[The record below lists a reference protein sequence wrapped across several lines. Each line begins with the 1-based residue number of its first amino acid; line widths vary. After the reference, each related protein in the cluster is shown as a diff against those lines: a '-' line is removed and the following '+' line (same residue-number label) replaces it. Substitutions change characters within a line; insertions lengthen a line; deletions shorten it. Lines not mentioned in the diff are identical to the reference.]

1 MWYNIELGQRRDFLN
16 KDKYISINSDVT
28 GYSFANLG
36 LFTGFASGVYNAVYS
51 LVVLGIF
58 TEILGNEGLASSV
71 VGVYVALYSVFCM
84 IVGLFSKELL
94 RWFSKA
100 KLLYMAFLVTIAGY
114 AMMSFSIK
122 PTTFVALDYAS
133 GIGSTIIGIL
143 IPLFMADFSKNIG
156 MAKLNAR
163 YYFWVNIGALVAPL
177 FALNMAAWFGNY
189 RIPFLAS
196 AMIYAGGLLFFKRFG
211 IVQQDK
217 EIKTVSPK
225 RTIKSLW
232 LNTLVFFRHKG
243 MPRAYFV
250 NFGYYALSAMRV
262 LYVPIVVIEQG
273 FSASVLGWVLTLG
286 ILPYIIFDTFIGT
299 LVRKVGGKLLMLIGM
314 SSFVVFAILATLLHG
329 WALLAIFVLWQIS
342 GAFMEPVHDLFFFD
356 NTQKSEQSRFY
367 GVFRTTVY
375 LPKVIAPVLGAL
387 CIAVTGMTAAV
398 WFVPIAV
405 GIGTLFILLSTN
417 K

>member
-1 MWYNIELGQRRDFLN
+1 MN
-16 KDKYISINSDVT
+16 KDKYIAVKSDVT

-51 LVVLGIF
+51 LVILGIF
-58 TEILGNEGLASSV
+58 TEIFASEGLASSV
-71 VGVYVALYSVFCM
+71 VGIYVAIYSVFCM

-100 KLLYMAFLVTIAGY
+100 RLMYMAFLLVVVCY
-114 AMMSFSIK
+114 AMMSFSVK
-122 PTTFVALDYAS
+122 PTTFITLDFTS

-143 IPLFMADFSKNIG
+143 LPLFMADFSKNIG

-217 EIKTVSPK
+217 EIKSVSPR
-225 RTIKSLW
+225 RTFRSLW
-232 LNTLVFFRHKG
+232 LNMLVFFRRTG
-243 MPRAYFV
+243 MPRAYFI
-250 NFGYYALSAMRV
+250 NFGFYALAAMRV

-299 LVRKVGGKLLMLIGM
+299 LVRRVGAKLLMLIGV
-314 SSFVVFAILATLLHG
+314 SSFVVFATLATFLHG

-375 LPKVIAPVLGAL
+375 LPKVIAPILGAV
-387 CIAVTGMTAAV
+387 CIAIMGTTSAV
-398 WFVPIAV
+398 WLVPIAV
-405 GIGTLFILLSTN
+405 GVLTLFVLLS
-417 K
+417 KK

>member
-1 MWYNIELGQRRDFLN
+1 M
-16 KDKYISINSDVT
+16 S

-51 LVVLGIF
+51 LVILGIF
-58 TEILGNEGLASSV
+58 TELLANERLASSV

-100 KLLYMAFLVTIAGY
+100 RLMYMAFLLVVVCY
-114 AMMSFSIK
+114 AMMSFSVM
-122 PTTFVALDYAS
+122 PTTFITLDFTS

-143 IPLFMADFSKNIG
+143 IPLFMADFSKDIG

-211 IVQQDK
+211 IVQADK
-217 EIKTVSPK
+217 EIKTVSPR
-225 RTIKSLW
+225 RTFKSLW
-232 LNTLVFFRHKG
+232 LNTLAFFRRSG
-243 MPRAYFV
+243 MPRSYFI
-250 NFGYYALSAMRV
+250 NFGFYALAAMRV

-273 FSASVLGWVLTLG
+273 FSANVLGWVLTLG
-286 ILPYIIFDTFIGT
+286 IVPYIIFDTFIGN
-299 LVRKVGGKLLMLIGM
+299 LVKKVGAKTLMVIGV
-314 SSFVVFAILATLLHG
+314 SSFVVFATLATFLQG
-329 WALLAIFVLWQIS
+329 VPLLAIFVLWQIS

-356 NTQKSEQSRFY
+356 NAQKSEQSRFY

-375 LPKVIAPVLGAL
+375 LPKVIAPILGAA
-387 CIAVTGMTAAV
+387 CIAIMGTTSAV

-405 GIGTLFILLSTN
+405 GVVTLFVLLR

>member
-1 MWYNIELGQRRDFLN
+1 MA
-16 KDKYISINSDVT
+16 KDKYIAINSNVS

-51 LVVLGIF
+51 LVILGIF
-58 TEILGNEGLASSV
+58 TELLANERLASSV

-100 KLLYMAFLVTIAGY
+100 RLMYMAFLLVVVCY
-114 AMMSFSIK
+114 AMMSFSVM
-122 PTTFVALDYAS
+122 PTTFITLDFTS

-143 IPLFMADFSKNIG
+143 IPLFMADFSKDIG

-211 IVQQDK
+211 IVQADK
-217 EIKTVSPK
+217 EIKTVSPR
-225 RTIKSLW
+225 RTFKSLW
-232 LNTLVFFRHKG
+232 LNTLAFFRRSG
-243 MPRAYFV
+243 MPRSYFI
-250 NFGYYALSAMRV
+250 NFGFYALAAMRV

-273 FSASVLGWVLTLG
+273 FSANVLGWVLTLG
-286 ILPYIIFDTFIGT
+286 IVPYIIFDTFIGN
-299 LVRKVGGKLLMLIGM
+299 LVKKVGAKTLMVIGV
-314 SSFVVFAILATLLHG
+314 SSFVVFATLATFLQG
-329 WALLAIFVLWQIS
+329 VPLLAIFVLWQIS

-356 NTQKSEQSRFY
+356 NAQKSEQSRFY

-375 LPKVIAPVLGAL
+375 LPKVIAPILGAA
-387 CIAVTGMTAAV
+387 CIAIMGTTSAV

-405 GIGTLFILLSTN
+405 GVVTLFVLLR

>member
-1 MWYNIELGQRRDFLN
+1 LA
-16 KDKYISINSDVT
+16 KDKYISINSNVS

-51 LVVLGIF
+51 LVILGIF
-58 TEILGNEGLASSV
+58 TQVLGDAKLASSI
-71 VGVYVALYSVFCM
+71 VGVYVALYSIFCM
-84 IVGLFSKELL
+84 IIGVFSKELL

-100 KLLYMAFLVTIAGY
+100 RLLYVAFLLVVVCY
-114 AMMSFSIK
+114 AMMSFSVK
-122 PTTFVALDYAS
+122 PTTFVALDYTS
-133 GIGSTIIGIL
+133 GIGSTIVGIL

-163 YYFWVNIGALVAPL
+163 YYLWVNIGALIAPL
-177 FALNMAAWFGNY
+177 FALNMAEWFGNY

-211 IVQQDK
+211 IVQVDK
-217 EIKTVSPK
+217 EIKNVSPK

-232 LNTLVFFRHKG
+232 INTLAFFRRSG
-243 MPRAYFV
+243 MPRAYAI

-273 FSASVLGWVLTLG
+273 FSAGVLGWVLTIG
-286 ILPYIIFDTFIGT
+286 ILPYIIFDFFIGN
-299 LVRKVGGKLLMLIGM
+299 LVRRVGAKLLMLVGV
-314 SSFVVFAILATLLHG
+314 SSFLVFAVLATFLQG

-375 LPKVIAPVLGAL
+375 LPKVIAPILGAA
-387 CIAVTGMTAAV
+387 CIAIFGATSAV

-405 GIGTLFILLSTN
+405 GVITLSVLLA
-417 K
+417 KK

>member
-1 MWYNIELGQRRDFLN
+1 MA
-16 KDKYISINSDVT
+16 KDKYIAINSNVS

-58 TEILGNEGLASSV
+58 TEILANEKLASSV

-100 KLLYMAFLVTIAGY
+100 RLMYVAFLLVVVCY
-114 AMMSFSIK
+114 AMMSFSVK
-122 PTTFVALDYAS
+122 PTTFITLDFTS

-143 IPLFMADFSKNIG
+143 IPLFMADFSKDIG

-211 IVQQDK
+211 IVQADK
-217 EIKTVSPK
+217 EIKTVSPR
-225 RTIKSLW
+225 RTFKSLW
-232 LNTLVFFRHKG
+232 LNTLAFFRRSG
-243 MPRAYFV
+243 MPRSYFI
-250 NFGYYALSAMRV
+250 NFGFYALAAMRV
-262 LYVPIVVIEQG
+262 LYVPIVVVEQG
-273 FSASVLGWVLTLG
+273 FSANVLGWVLTLG
-286 ILPYIIFDTFIGT
+286 IVPYIIFDTFIGN
-299 LVRKVGGKLLMLIGM
+299 LVKKVGAKTLMVIGV
-314 SSFVVFAILATLLHG
+314 SSFVVFATLATFLQG
-329 WALLAIFVLWQIS
+329 VPLLAIFVLWQIS

-356 NTQKSEQSRFY
+356 NAQKSEQSRFY

-375 LPKVIAPVLGAL
+375 LPKVIAPILGAA
-387 CIAVTGMTAAV
+387 CIAIMGTTSAV

-405 GIGTLFILLSTN
+405 GVMTLFVLLR

>member
-1 MWYNIELGQRRDFLN
+1 LA
-16 KDKYISINSDVT
+16 KDKYIAIKDDVT

-51 LVVLGIF
+51 LVILGIF
-58 TEILGNEGLASSV
+58 TELLVNERLASSV

-100 KLLYMAFLVTIAGY
+100 RLMYMAFLLVIVCY
-114 AMMSFSIK
+114 AMMSFSVQT
-122 PTTFVALDYAS
+122 TTFVALDFTS
-133 GIGSTIIGIL
+133 GVGSTIIGIL
-143 IPLFMADFSKNIG
+143 LPLFMADFSKNIG

-163 YYFWVNIGALVAPL
+163 YYFWVNIGCLVAPL

-211 IVQQDK
+211 IVQADK
-217 EIKTVSPK
+217 EIKNVSPR
-225 RTIKSLW
+225 RTFKSLW
-232 LNTLVFFRHKG
+232 LNTLAFFRRSG
-243 MPRAYFV
+243 MPRSYFI
-250 NFGYYALSAMRV
+250 NFGFYALSAMRV

-273 FSASVLGWVLTLG
+273 FSANVLGWVLTLG
-286 ILPYIIFDTFIGT
+286 ILPYIIFDTFIGG
-299 LVRKVGGKLLMLIGM
+299 LVKKVGAKLLMLIGV
-314 SSFVVFAILATLLHG
+314 SSFVVFAVLATVLHG
-329 WALLAIFVLWQIS
+329 WALLAIFILWQIS

-367 GVFRTTVY
+367 GVFKTTSY
-375 LPKVIAPVLGAL
+375 LPKVFAPILGAV
-387 CIAVTGMTAAV
+387 CIALMGTTSSV
-398 WFVPIAV
+398 WFVSIAV
-405 GIGTLFILLSTN
+405 GIITLFVLL
-417 K
+417 KK

>member
-1 MWYNIELGQRRDFLN
+1 MN
-16 KDKYISINSDVT
+16 KDKYIAVKSDVT

-51 LVVLGIF
+51 LVILGIF
-58 TEILGNEGLASSV
+58 TEIFASEGLASSV
-71 VGVYVALYSVFCM
+71 VGIYVAIYSVFCM

-100 KLLYMAFLVTIAGY
+100 RLMYMAFLLVVVCY
-114 AMMSFSIK
+114 AMMSFSVK
-122 PTTFVALDYAS
+122 PTTFITLDFTS
-133 GIGSTIIGIL
+133 GVGSTIIGIL
-143 IPLFMADFSKNIG
+143 LPLFMADFSKNIG

-217 EIKTVSPK
+217 EIKSVSPR
-225 RTIKSLW
+225 RTFRSLW
-232 LNTLVFFRHKG
+232 LNMLVFFRRTG
-243 MPRAYFV
+243 MPRAYFI
-250 NFGYYALSAMRV
+250 NFGFYALAAMRV

-299 LVRKVGGKLLMLIGM
+299 LVRRVGAKLLMLIGV
-314 SSFVVFAILATLLHG
+314 SSFVVFATLATFLHG
-329 WALLAIFVLWQIS
+329 WALLAVFVLWQIS

-375 LPKVIAPVLGAL
+375 LPKVIAPILGAV
-387 CIAVTGMTAAV
+387 CIAIMGTTSAV
-398 WFVPIAV
+398 WLVPIAV
-405 GIGTLFILLSTN
+405 GVLTLFVLLS
-417 K
+417 KK

>member
-1 MWYNIELGQRRDFLN
+1 MA
-16 KDKYISINSDVT
+16 KDKYIAIKDDVT

-51 LVVLGIF
+51 LVILGIF
-58 TEILGNEGLASSV
+58 TELLVNERLASSV

-100 KLLYMAFLVTIAGY
+100 RLMYMAFLLVIVCY
-114 AMMSFSIK
+114 AMMSFSVQT
-122 PTTFVALDYAS
+122 TTFVALDFTS
-133 GIGSTIIGIL
+133 GVGSTIIGIL
-143 IPLFMADFSKNIG
+143 LPLFMADFSKNIG

-163 YYFWVNIGALVAPL
+163 YYFWVNIGCLVAPL

-211 IVQQDK
+211 IVQADK
-217 EIKTVSPK
+217 EIKNVSPR
-225 RTIKSLW
+225 RTFKSLW
-232 LNTLVFFRHKG
+232 LNTLAFFRRSG
-243 MPRAYFV
+243 MPRSYFI
-250 NFGYYALSAMRV
+250 NFGFYALSAMRV

-273 FSASVLGWVLTLG
+273 FSANVLGWVLTLG
-286 ILPYIIFDTFIGT
+286 ILPYIIFDTFIGG
-299 LVRKVGGKLLMLIGM
+299 LVKKVGAKLLMLIGV
-314 SSFVVFAILATLLHG
+314 SSFVVFAVLATVLHG
-329 WALLAIFVLWQIS
+329 WALLAIFILWQIS

-367 GVFRTTVY
+367 GVFKTTSY
-375 LPKVIAPVLGAL
+375 LPKVFAPILGAV
-387 CIAVTGMTAAV
+387 CIALMGTTSSV
-398 WFVPIAV
+398 WFVSIAV
-405 GIGTLFILLSTN
+405 GIITLFVLL
-417 K
+417 KK

>member
-1 MWYNIELGQRRDFLN
+1 MA
-16 KDKYISINSDVT
+16 KDKYISINSNVS

-51 LVVLGIF
+51 LVILGIF
-58 TEILGNEGLASSV
+58 TQVLGDAKLASSI
-71 VGVYVALYSVFCM
+71 VGVYVALYSIFCM
-84 IVGLFSKELL
+84 IIGVFSKELL

-100 KLLYMAFLVTIAGY
+100 RLLYVAFLLVVVCY
-114 AMMSFSIK
+114 AMMSFSVK
-122 PTTFVALDYAS
+122 PTTFVALDYTS
-133 GIGSTIIGIL
+133 GIGSTIVGIL

-163 YYFWVNIGALVAPL
+163 YYLWVNIGALIAPL
-177 FALNMAAWFGNY
+177 FALNMAEWFGNY

-211 IVQQDK
+211 IVQVDK
-217 EIKTVSPK
+217 EIKNVSPK

-232 LNTLVFFRHKG
+232 INTLAFFRRSG
-243 MPRAYFV
+243 MPRAYAI

-273 FSASVLGWVLTLG
+273 FSAGVLGWVLTIG
-286 ILPYIIFDTFIGT
+286 ILPYIIFDFFIGN
-299 LVRKVGGKLLMLIGM
+299 LVRRVGAKLLMLVGV
-314 SSFVVFAILATLLHG
+314 SSFLVFAVLATFLQG

-356 NTQKSEQSRFY
+356 NTQKSDQSRFY

-375 LPKVIAPVLGAL
+375 LPKVIAPILGAA
-387 CIAVTGMTAAV
+387 CIAIFGATSAV

-405 GIGTLFILLSTN
+405 GVITLSVLLA
-417 K
+417 KK

>member
-1 MWYNIELGQRRDFLN
+1 M
-16 KDKYISINSDVT
+16 S
-28 GYSFANLG
+28 GYSFATLG
-36 LFTGFASGVYNAVYS
+36 VLTGFASGVYNAVYS
-51 LVVLGIF
+51 LVILGIF
-58 TEILGNEGLASSV
+58 TELLANERLASSV
-71 VGVYVALYSVFCM
+71 VCVYVALYSVFCM

-100 KLLYMAFLVTIAGY
+100 RLMYMAFLLVVVCY
-114 AMMSFSIK
+114 AMMSFSVM
-122 PTTFVALDYAS
+122 PTTFITLDFTS

-143 IPLFMADFSKNIG
+143 IPLFMADFSKDIG

-211 IVQQDK
+211 IVQADK
-217 EIKTVSPK
+217 EIKTVSPR
-225 RTIKSLW
+225 RTFKSLW
-232 LNTLVFFRHKG
+232 LNTLAFFRRSG
-243 MPRAYFV
+243 MPRSYFI
-250 NFGYYALSAMRV
+250 NFGFYALAAMRV

-273 FSASVLGWVLTLG
+273 FSANVLGWVLTLG
-286 ILPYIIFDTFIGT
+286 IVPYIIFDTFIGN
-299 LVRKVGGKLLMLIGM
+299 LVKKVGAKTLMVIGV
-314 SSFVVFAILATLLHG
+314 SSFVVFATLATFLQG
-329 WALLAIFVLWQIS
+329 VPLLAIFVLWQIS

-356 NTQKSEQSRFY
+356 NAQKSEQSRFY

-375 LPKVIAPVLGAL
+375 LPKVIAPILGAA
-387 CIAVTGMTAAV
+387 CIAIMGTTSAV

-405 GIGTLFILLSTN
+405 GVVTLFVLLR

>member
-1 MWYNIELGQRRDFLN
+1 MA
-16 KDKYISINSDVT
+16 KDKYIAIKSDVT

-51 LVVLGIF
+51 LVILGIF
-58 TEILGNEGLASSV
+58 TEVFANERLASSV

-100 KLLYMAFLVTIAGY
+100 RLMYMAFLLVVVCY
-114 AMMSFSIK
+114 AMMSFSVQ
-122 PTTFVALDYAS
+122 PTTFVALDFTS
-133 GIGSTIIGIL
+133 GVGSTIIGIL
-143 IPLFMADFSKNIG
+143 LPLFMADFSKNIG

-163 YYFWVNIGALVAPL
+163 YYFWVNIGCLVAPL

-211 IVQQDK
+211 IVQEDK
-217 EIKTVSPK
+217 EIKNVSPR
-225 RTIKSLW
+225 RTFKSLW
-232 LNTLVFFRHKG
+232 LNTLAFFRRAG
-243 MPRAYFV
+243 MPRSYFI
-250 NFGYYALSAMRV
+250 NFGFYALAAMRV

-273 FSASVLGWVLTLG
+273 FSANVLGWVLTLG
-286 ILPYIIFDTFIGT
+286 ILPYIIFDTFIGDW
-299 LVRKVGGKLLMLIGM
+299 VKKVGPKLLMSIGV
-314 SSFVVFAILATLLHG
+314 SSFVIFAFLATVLHG
-329 WALLAIFVLWQIS
+329 WALLVIFVLWQIS

-367 GVFRTTVY
+367 GVFKTTSY
-375 LPKVIAPVLGAL
+375 LPKVFAPILGAV
-387 CIAVTGMTAAV
+387 CIAITGMTAAV
-398 WFVPIAV
+398 WWVSIV
-405 GIGTLFILLSTN
+405 IGVVTLFVLLS
-417 K
+417 KK

>member
-1 MWYNIELGQRRDFLN
+1 MN
-16 KDKYISINSDVT
+16 KDKYIAVKSDVT

-51 LVVLGIF
+51 LVILGIF
-58 TEILGNEGLASSV
+58 TEIFASEGLASSV
-71 VGVYVALYSVFCM
+71 VGIYVAIYSVFCM

-100 KLLYMAFLVTIAGY
+100 RLMYMAFLLVVVCY
-114 AMMSFSIK
+114 AMMSFSVK
-122 PTTFVALDYAS
+122 PTTFITLDFTS
-133 GIGSTIIGIL
+133 GVGSTIIGIL
-143 IPLFMADFSKNIG
+143 LPLFMADFSKNIG

-217 EIKTVSPK
+217 EIKSVSPR
-225 RTIKSLW
+225 RTFRSLW
-232 LNTLVFFRHKG
+232 LNMLVFFRRTG
-243 MPRAYFV
+243 MPRAYFI
-250 NFGYYALSAMRV
+250 NFGFYALAAMRV

-299 LVRKVGGKLLMLIGM
+299 LVRRVGAKLLMLIGV
-314 SSFVVFAILATLLHG
+314 SSFVVFATLATFLHG

-375 LPKVIAPVLGAL
+375 LPKVIAPILGAV
-387 CIAVTGMTAAV
+387 CIAIMGTTSAV
-398 WFVPIAV
+398 WLVPIAV
-405 GIGTLFILLSTN
+405 GVLTLFVLLS
-417 K
+417 KK

>member
-1 MWYNIELGQRRDFLN
+1 MA
-16 KDKYISINSDVT
+16 KDKYISINSNVS

-51 LVVLGIF
+51 LVILGIF
-58 TEILGNEGLASSV
+58 TQVLGDAKLASSI
-71 VGVYVALYSVFCM
+71 VGVYVALYSIFCM
-84 IVGLFSKELL
+84 IIGVFSKELL

-100 KLLYMAFLVTIAGY
+100 RLLYVAFLLVIVCY
-114 AMMSFSIK
+114 AMMSFSVK
-122 PTTFVALDYAS
+122 PTTFVALDYTS
-133 GIGSTIIGIL
+133 GIGSTIVGIL

-163 YYFWVNIGALVAPL
+163 YYLWVNIGALIAPL
-177 FALNMAAWFGNY
+177 FALNMAEWFGNY

-211 IVQQDK
+211 IVQVDK
-217 EIKTVSPK
+217 EIKNVSPK

-232 LNTLVFFRHKG
+232 INTLAFFRRSG
-243 MPRAYFV
+243 MPRAYAI

-273 FSASVLGWVLTLG
+273 FSASVLGWVLTIG
-286 ILPYIIFDTFIGT
+286 ILPYIIFDFFIGN
-299 LVRKVGGKLLMLIGM
+299 LVRRVGAKLLMLIGV
-314 SSFVVFAILATLLHG
+314 SSFLVFAVLATFLQG

-375 LPKVIAPVLGAL
+375 LPKVIAPILGAA
-387 CIAVTGMTAAV
+387 CIAIFGATSAV

-405 GIGTLFILLSTN
+405 GVITLSVLLA
-417 K
+417 KK

>member
-1 MWYNIELGQRRDFLN
+1 MN
-16 KDKYISINSDVT
+16 KDKYIAVKSDVT

-51 LVVLGIF
+51 LVILGIF
-58 TEILGNEGLASSV
+58 TEIFASEGLASSV
-71 VGVYVALYSVFCM
+71 VGIYVAIYSVFCM

-100 KLLYMAFLVTIAGY
+100 RLMYMAFLLVVVCY
-114 AMMSFSIK
+114 AMMSFSVK
-122 PTTFVALDYAS
+122 PTTFITLDFTS
-133 GIGSTIIGIL
+133 GVGSTIIGIL
-143 IPLFMADFSKNIG
+143 LPLFMADFSKNIG

-217 EIKTVSPK
+217 EIKSVSPR
-225 RTIKSLW
+225 RTFRSLW
-232 LNTLVFFRHKG
+232 LNMLVFFRRTG
-243 MPRAYFV
+243 MPRAYFI
-250 NFGYYALSAMRV
+250 NFGFYALAAMRV

-299 LVRKVGGKLLMLIGM
+299 LVRRVGAKLLMLIGV
-314 SSFVVFAILATLLHG
+314 SSFVVFATLATFLHG
-329 WALLAIFVLWQIS
+329 WALLAIFILWQIS

-375 LPKVIAPVLGAL
+375 LPKVIAPILGAV
-387 CIAVTGMTAAV
+387 CIAIMGTTSAV
-398 WFVPIAV
+398 WLVPIAV
-405 GIGTLFILLSTN
+405 GVLTLFVLLS
-417 K
+417 KK

>member
-1 MWYNIELGQRRDFLN
+1 MA

-51 LVVLGIF
+51 LVILGIF
-58 TEILGNEGLASSV
+58 TGILGDDKLASSV
-71 VGVYVALYSVFCM
+71 VGIYVALYSVFCM
-84 IVGLFSKELL
+84 IIGVFSKELL
-94 RWFSKA
+94 RWFSKVR
-100 KLLYMAFLVTIAGY
+100 LMYIAFLLVVLCY
-114 AMMSFSIK
+114 AMMSFSVK

-133 GIGSTIIGIL
+133 GVGSTIVGIL

-163 YYFWVNIGALVAPL
+163 YYFWVNIGCLVAPL
-177 FALNMAAWFGNY
+177 FALNMAEWFGNY

-217 EIKTVSPK
+217 EIKRVSPR
-225 RTIKSLW
+225 RTVKSLW
-232 LNTLVFFRHKG
+232 INTLAFFRRPG
-243 MPRAYFV
+243 MPRAYAI

-262 LYVPIVVIEQG
+262 LYVPIIVIEQG
-273 FSASVLGWVLTLG
+273 FSANVLGWVLTIG
-286 ILPYIIFDTFIGT
+286 ILPYIIFDLFIGN
-299 LVRKVGGKLLMLIGM
+299 LVRRVGPKLLMMIGM
-314 SSFVVFAILATLLHG
+314 ASFVGFAILATFLQG
-329 WALLAIFVLWQIS
+329 YALLAIFVLWQIS

-356 NTQKSEQSRFY
+356 NAQKSEQSRFY
-367 GVFRTTVY
+367 GVFKTTSY
-375 LPKVIAPVLGAL
+375 LPKVIAPILGAA
-387 CIAVTGMTAAV
+387 CIAIFGATSAV

-405 GIGTLFILLSTN
+405 GVLALVVLVFGKQNIS
-417 K
+417 

>member
-1 MWYNIELGQRRDFLN
+1 MA
-16 KDKYISINSDVT
+16 KDKYISINSNVS

-51 LVVLGIF
+51 LVILGIF
-58 TEILGNEGLASSV
+58 TQVLGDAKLASSI
-71 VGVYVALYSVFCM
+71 VGVYVALYSIFCM
-84 IVGLFSKELL
+84 IIGVFSKELL

-100 KLLYMAFLVTIAGY
+100 RLLYVAFLLVVVCY
-114 AMMSFSIK
+114 AMMSFSVK
-122 PTTFVALDYAS
+122 PTTFVALDYTS
-133 GIGSTIIGIL
+133 GIGSTIVGIL

-163 YYFWVNIGALVAPL
+163 YYLWVNIGALIAPL
-177 FALNMAAWFGNY
+177 FALNMAEWFGNY

-211 IVQQDK
+211 IVQVDK
-217 EIKTVSPK
+217 EIKNVSPK

-232 LNTLVFFRHKG
+232 INTLAFFRRSG
-243 MPRAYFV
+243 MPRAYAI

-273 FSASVLGWVLTLG
+273 FSASVLGWVLTIG
-286 ILPYIIFDTFIGT
+286 ILPYIIFDFFIGN
-299 LVRKVGGKLLMLIGM
+299 LVRRVGAKLLMLIGV
-314 SSFVVFAILATLLHG
+314 SSFLVFAVLATFLQG

-375 LPKVIAPVLGAL
+375 LPKVIAPILGAA
-387 CIAVTGMTAAV
+387 CIAIFGATSAV

-405 GIGTLFILLSTN
+405 GVITLSVLLA
-417 K
+417 KK

>member
-1 MWYNIELGQRRDFLN
+1 MN
-16 KDKYISINSDVT
+16 KDKYIAVKSDVT

-51 LVVLGIF
+51 LVILGIF
-58 TEILGNEGLASSV
+58 TEIFANEGLASSV
-71 VGVYVALYSVFCM
+71 VGIYVAIYSVFCM

-100 KLLYMAFLVTIAGY
+100 RLMYMAFLLVVVCY
-114 AMMSFSIK
+114 AMMSFSVK
-122 PTTFVALDYAS
+122 PTTFITLDFTS

-143 IPLFMADFSKNIG
+143 LPLFMADFSKNIG

-217 EIKTVSPK
+217 EIKSVSPR
-225 RTIKSLW
+225 RTFRSLW
-232 LNTLVFFRHKG
+232 LNMLVFFRRTG
-243 MPRAYFV
+243 MPRAYFI
-250 NFGYYALSAMRV
+250 NFGFYALAAMRV

-299 LVRKVGGKLLMLIGM
+299 LVRRVGAKLLMLIGV
-314 SSFVVFAILATLLHG
+314 SSFVVFATLATFLHG
-329 WALLAIFVLWQIS
+329 WALLAVFVLWQIS

-375 LPKVIAPVLGAL
+375 LPKVIAPILGAV
-387 CIAVTGMTAAV
+387 CIAIMGTTSAV
-398 WFVPIAV
+398 WLVPIAV
-405 GIGTLFILLSTN
+405 GVLTLFVLLS
-417 K
+417 KK

>member
-1 MWYNIELGQRRDFLN
+1 MA
-16 KDKYISINSDVT
+16 KDKYISINSNVS

-51 LVVLGIF
+51 LVILGIF
-58 TEILGNEGLASSV
+58 TQVLGDAKLASSI
-71 VGVYVALYSVFCM
+71 VGVYVALYSIFCM
-84 IVGLFSKELL
+84 IIGVFSKELL

-100 KLLYMAFLVTIAGY
+100 RLLYVAFLLVVVCY
-114 AMMSFSIK
+114 AMMSFSVK
-122 PTTFVALDYAS
+122 PTTFVALDYTS
-133 GIGSTIIGIL
+133 GIGSTIVGIL

-163 YYFWVNIGALVAPL
+163 YYLWVNIGALIAPL
-177 FALNMAAWFGNY
+177 FALNMAEWFGNY

-211 IVQQDK
+211 IVQVDK
-217 EIKTVSPK
+217 EIKNVSPK

-232 LNTLVFFRHKG
+232 INTLAFFRRSG
-243 MPRAYFV
+243 MPRAYAI

-273 FSASVLGWVLTLG
+273 FSAGVLGWVLTIG
-286 ILPYIIFDTFIGT
+286 ILPYIIFDFFIGN
-299 LVRKVGGKLLMLIGM
+299 LVRRVGAKLLMLVGV
-314 SSFVVFAILATLLHG
+314 SSFLVFAVLATFLQG

-375 LPKVIAPVLGAL
+375 LPKVIAPILGAA
-387 CIAVTGMTAAV
+387 CIAIFGATSAV

-405 GIGTLFILLSTN
+405 GVITLSVLLA
-417 K
+417 KK

>member
-1 MWYNIELGQRRDFLN
+1 MN
-16 KDKYISINSDVT
+16 KDKYIAVKSDVT

-51 LVVLGIF
+51 LVILGIF
-58 TEILGNEGLASSV
+58 TEIFASEGLASSV
-71 VGVYVALYSVFCM
+71 VGIYVAIYSVFCM

-100 KLLYMAFLVTIAGY
+100 RLMYMAFLLVVVCY
-114 AMMSFSIK
+114 AMMSFSVK
-122 PTTFVALDYAS
+122 PTTFITLDFTS

-143 IPLFMADFSKNIG
+143 LPLFMADFSKNIG

-217 EIKTVSPK
+217 EIKSVSPR
-225 RTIKSLW
+225 RTFRSLW
-232 LNTLVFFRHKG
+232 LNMLVFFRRTG
-243 MPRAYFV
+243 MPRAYFI
-250 NFGYYALSAMRV
+250 NFGFYALAAMRV

-299 LVRKVGGKLLMLIGM
+299 LVRRVGAKLLMLIGV
-314 SSFVVFAILATLLHG
+314 SSFVVFATLATFLHG
-329 WALLAIFVLWQIS
+329 WALLAVFVLWQIS

-375 LPKVIAPVLGAL
+375 LPKVIAPILGAV
-387 CIAVTGMTAAV
+387 CIAIMGTTSAV
-398 WFVPIAV
+398 WLVPIAV
-405 GIGTLFILLSTN
+405 GVLTLFVLLS
-417 K
+417 KK